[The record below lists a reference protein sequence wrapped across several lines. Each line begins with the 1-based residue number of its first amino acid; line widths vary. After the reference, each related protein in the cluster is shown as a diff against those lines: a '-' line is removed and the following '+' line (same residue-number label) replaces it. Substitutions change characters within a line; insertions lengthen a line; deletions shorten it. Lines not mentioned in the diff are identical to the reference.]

1 MNYAFPALVSYWTD
15 PRGSFIRELKKTC
28 DTFGIGLNLFI
39 DSGAYSAFTSGK
51 PIQVEDYAKYLG
63 EHKDIATLYANLD
76 VIGGTIE
83 QNDANQTYLEER
95 GFSPAPV
102 HHFGEPME
110 WLSELCKRGYNK
122 IALGGLVGVKKWL
135 QLVYLRACA
144 DILRKE
150 KQPPLIHVF
159 GMSPTPELIEIYP
172 WDSFDSSSVYG
183 PRFNQFTG
191 PYGNRLKMS
200 DLKGLRIKN
209 ILIKSIID
217 EMKLSSETTEL
228 IQRIKKPTRGY
239 GSPAFWNTL
248 CIMTSAK
255 NYQHIIDTS
264 GLEATYY
271 PVFTT
276 IKSPYLDML
285 ISGTKDYYEN
295 RANSC

>member
-1 MNYAFPALVSYWTD
+1 MDYAFPALVSYWTD
-15 PRGSFIRELKKTC
+15 PRGSFIGELKRTC

-51 PIQVEDYAKYLG
+51 PIQIEDYAKYL
-63 EHKDIATLYANLD
+63 EKHKDIATLYANLD

-83 QNDANQTYLEER
+83 QNDVNQTYLEER
-95 GFSPAPV
+95 GFNPTPV
-102 HHFGEPME
+102 HHFGESME
-110 WLSELCKRGYNK
+110 WLQELSRRKYNK

-135 QLVYLRACA
+135 QMVYLRACA
-144 DILRKE
+144 DILKRE
-150 KQPPLIHVF
+150 ESPPLIHVF

-172 WDSFDSSSVYG
+172 WDSFDSSSVFG
-183 PRFNQFTG
+183 ARFNQFTG

-200 DLKGLRIKN
+200 DLKGIRTKN

-217 EMKLSSETTEL
+217 EMCLSPRTIEL

-239 GSPAFWNTL
+239 GSPAFWNSL
-248 CIMTSAK
+248 GIMTSAK
-255 NYQHIIDTS
+255 NYQHIINTT
-264 GLEATYY
+264 GIKATYY

-276 IKSPYLDML
+276 LKAPYLDML

-295 RANSC
+295 RAAPC